1 MSSGLSQIVLPFSL
15 IFSYVSSSSSTISWG
30 VSTSNHSVH
39 SHEGAHVV
47 DSGPGVVIVVDC
59 IGGSDGM
66 DVGHVPEVGVTTV
79 VFSVVDGVPGGL
91 VGVGVDISGG
101 VPETGVVGDVPGVV
115 GPVVSVGVGLGVD
128 GVPGVGLT
136 TVVFPVV
143 DVGSGGA
150 VVCVGVGGDGV
161 GMQGLLS

>member
-1 MSSGLSQIVLPFSL
+1 M
-15 IFSYVSSSSSTISWG
+15 
-30 VSTSNHSVH
+30 
-39 SHEGAHVV
+39 
-47 DSGPGVVIVVDC
+47 
-59 IGGSDGM
+59 
-66 DVGHVPEVGVTTV
+66 PEA
-79 VFSVVDGVPGGL
+79 
-91 VGVGVDISGG
+91 
-101 VPETGVVGDVPGVV
+101 GVVGDVPGVV
-115 GPVVSVGVGLGVD
+115 CPVVSVGVGLGVD